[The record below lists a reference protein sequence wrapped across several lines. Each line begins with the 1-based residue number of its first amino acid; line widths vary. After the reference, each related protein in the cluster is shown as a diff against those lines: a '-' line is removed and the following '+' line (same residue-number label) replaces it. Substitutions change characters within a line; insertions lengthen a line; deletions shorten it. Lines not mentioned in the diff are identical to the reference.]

1 MEGQPLARAK
11 PRRLRPAEC
20 RRGRPQRP
28 QIPFRFLDFSMLCR
42 QENFPPAIF
51 GASRPVDGA
60 AADFGARPGASVEG
74 VAAGGRD
81 SFPVSRFINALQ
93 AGKFPCRA
101 TMRIFFG
108 TPEPPFVSR
117 RSARPAARPC
127 TTSCGFE
134 ASETI
139 PFPDPDSIFSSG
151 CGAISG
157 QLRPPLAMR
166 PVSERG
172 ALLPSAGE
180 LALREAARAIEFGHR
195 RDPHG
200 DGTKSSRN
208 RGLVGERAARNGQ
221 SQNGRAWAGSEP
233 RTTIGYDNM
242 NFVFRKTKF

>member
-1 MEGQPLARAK
+1 MSTRPSSRA
-11 PRRLRPAEC
+11 E
-20 RRGRPQRP
+20 
-28 QIPFRFLDFSMLCR
+28 IPSRFLDFSMLCR

-60 AADFGARPGASVEG
+60 AADFGARPGASVC
-74 VAAGGRD
+74 RRR
-81 SFPVSRFINALQ
+81 SRF
-93 AGKFPCRA
+93 FPRFSIYQCFASRKISLPCNNENFLRHSRA
-101 TMRIFFG
+101 A
-108 TPEPPFVSR
+108 FVSR

-134 ASETI
+134 ASEKL
-139 PFPDPDSIFSSG
+139 PFPGPDSIFSSG

-180 LALREAARAIEFGHR
+180 LALREAALAIEFGHR

-200 DGTKSSRN
+200 DGTKPSRN

-221 SQNGRAWAGSEP
+221 SQNARAWAGSEP

-242 NFVFRKTKF
+242 NFVFQKIKF